1 MSDFSVLKHSTT
13 TSGSPGLPPAAGS
26 SGEHAVDF
34 SILLWILLPAWLLT
48 WFIINPPHGVDVD
61 IARLIA
67 SAGLAEAIDSRLGA
81 GSRPLLHVVSKWT
94 SIGLS
99 SAALAALIVT
109 MIRSRRNPEFADR
122 AKDAVKRLT
131 YFLIAVAVC
140 VAVVAFLK
148 QTTGV
153 ACPRNTIPF
162 GGTEP
167 ITSPVFGF
175 ALRPGQCWPGGA
187 AGSGFCLFALFFAL
201 RGPWPRLARAALVLA
216 LALGS
221 ISGFERMTS
230 GLHFISHNIVSL
242 LIDWL
247 VCAVLYIAFFARG
260 AWLAK
265 LREELTI
272 GAKPGSA
279 IAFMT
284 FWWVAVF
291 NGPTLWHAASINGE
305 AFTQTGSARLFFA
318 CTALFAAGSAAILT
332 LVSLL
337 PRKPAKTVMLV
348 LHAAGAVS
356 FAAAVLYGALMTPD
370 MIRNALAT
378 DGHESAGYLGARTL
392 FVFFWSFLPPA
403 AVTIL
408 MTGADKKTALL
419 ARTLK
424 ERLLLG
430 LGAGLKAR
438 LRPALACVV
447 LLVAVGIV
455 LLANFQVFAGAIRSD
470 RSLRYQLVPVSLVS
484 SLVNT
489 VTRDSSPDRARVRL
503 VMDPAPQLAYS
514 YDKPTLFVVVVGE
527 TTRSQNWGLAGYARN
542 TARAVEGHDVISF
555 PLVTACGT
563 STDVSLPCMMSRIGR
578 SDYDRKR
585 ILREEALPDVLQ
597 RAGYEVEWIDN
608 QSGCKGVCNGVPNRA
623 TDASLD
629 PALCPGGHCYDGI
642 LVREL
647 ERKIKSIAE
656 SGSRKPVVLFLHMIG
671 EHGPAYTDRSPSG
684 IKIYGP
690 ECLAPDLSSCSR
702 EEIVNAY
709 DNGVQ
714 YTGEVL
720 KDMIDLLAERS
731 DINSGLVFVSDHGES
746 LGEKGLYLHGSPY
759 FLGISEQIDV
769 PMFMWFSK
777 GFADVDGAKVAAL
790 RSRSEKLADA
800 RGGRPT
806 HENLYHTVLSLL
818 GVKSST
824 YRSDYDLTVNN
835 PPA

>member
-13 TSGSPGLPPAAGS
+13 TGGSLSLPPAAGS
-26 SGEHAVDF
+26 SGGHAVDF

-48 WFIINPPHGVDVD
+48 WFIVNPPHGVDVD

-67 SAGLAEAIDSRLGA
+67 SAGLAEAIDSTLGA
-81 GSRPLLHVVSKWT
+81 GGRPLLHVVSKWT
-94 SIGLS
+94 SIVLS
-99 SAALAALIVT
+99 STALAALIVT
-109 MIRSRRNPEFADR
+109 MIRSRRNAEFADR
-122 AKDAVKRLT
+122 AKDVVRRLS

-153 ACPRNTIPF
+153 ACPRNTIPL

-201 RGPWPRLARAALVLA
+201 RGSWPRLARAALVLA

-221 ISGFERMTS
+221 ISGFERMAS

-247 VCAVLYIAFFARG
+247 ICAVLYIAFFAKG
-260 AWLAK
+260 AWLVK
-265 LREELTI
+265 LREELRM
-272 GAKPGSA
+272 GAKPASA

-305 AFTQTGSARLFFA
+305 AFTQAGSARLFFA
-318 CTALFAAGSAAILT
+318 CAALFAVGSAAILT

-337 PRKPAKTVMLV
+337 PQKSAKTVMLV

-370 MIRNALAT
+370 MVRNALAT

-403 AVTIL
+403 AASIL
-408 MTGADKKTALL
+408 MSRADIKSATLHQ
-419 ARTLK
+419 TLK
-424 ERLLLG
+424 EKILSG
-430 LGAGLKAR
+430 FKAGLKAR
-438 LRPALACVV
+438 LRPALACIA
-447 LLVAVGIV
+447 LLAAVGIV

-489 VTRDSSPDRARVRL
+489 VTRDSSPDKARVRL
-503 VMDPAPQLAYS
+503 VMDPAPQLANS
-514 YDKPTLFVVVVGE
+514 YDKPTIFVVVVGE

-542 TARAVEGHDVISF
+542 TARALESHDVISF

-642 LVREL
+642 LVKEL

-720 KDMIDLLAERS
+720 KDMIDLLAERN

-777 GFADVDGAKVAAL
+777 GFADVDGTKIAAL
-790 RSRSEKLADA
+790 KLRSEKLADS
-800 RGGRPT
+800 RGERPT

-824 YRSDYDLTVNN
+824 YRADYDLTENN

>member
-1 MSDFSVLKHSTT
+1 MSDFPVLKHSTT
-13 TSGSPGLPPAAGS
+13 TGGFLSLPPAAGS
-26 SGEHAVDF
+26 SGGHAVDF

-48 WFIINPPHGVDVD
+48 WFIVNPPHGVDVD

-67 SAGLAEAIDSRLGA
+67 SAGLAEAIDSTLGA
-81 GSRPLLHVVSKWT
+81 GGRPLLHVVSKWT
-94 SIGLS
+94 TIVLS
-99 SAALAALIVT
+99 STALAALIIT
-109 MIRSRRNPEFADR
+109 MIRSRRNAEFADR
-122 AKDAVKRLT
+122 AKDVVRRLS
-131 YFLIAVAVC
+131 YFLIAIAVC

-201 RGPWPRLARAALVLA
+201 RGFRPRLARAALALA

-265 LREELTI
+265 LREELRM
-272 GAKPGSA
+272 GAKPVAA

-305 AFTQTGSARLFFA
+305 AFTQAGSARLFFA
-318 CTALFAAGSAAILT
+318 CAALFAVGSAAILT
-332 LVSLL
+332 LMSLL
-337 PRKPAKTVMLV
+337 PQKSAKTVMLV

-370 MIRNALAT
+370 MVRNALAT

-403 AVTIL
+403 AASIL
-408 MTGADKKTALL
+408 MSRADIKSATLHQ
-419 ARTLK
+419 TLK
-424 ERLLLG
+424 EKILSG
-430 LGAGLKAR
+430 FKAGLKAR
-438 LRPALACVV
+438 LRPALACVA
-447 LLVAVGIV
+447 LLAAVGIV

-503 VMDPAPQLAYS
+503 VMDPAPQLANS
-514 YDKPTLFVVVVGE
+514 YDKPTIFVVVVGE
-527 TTRSQNWGLAGYARN
+527 TTRSQNWGLAGYSRN
-542 TARAVEGHDVISF
+542 TARSVGEHNVISF

-629 PALCPGGHCYDGI
+629 PTLCPGGHCYDGI

-647 ERKIKSIAE
+647 ERKIRSIAE

-720 KDMIDLLAERS
+720 KDMIDLLAAHS
-731 DINSGLVFVSDHGES
+731 NLNSGLVFVSDHGES

-769 PMFMWFSK
+769 PMLMWFSK
-777 GFADVDGAKVAAL
+777 GFADVDGAKIAAL
-790 RSRSEKLADA
+790 RSRAERLADA
-800 RGGRPT
+800 RGERPT

-824 YRSDYDLTVNN
+824 YRADYDLTVNN
-835 PPA
+835 PPV

>member
-1 MSDFSVLKHSTT
+1 MSDFPVLKHSTT
-13 TSGSPGLPPAAGS
+13 TGGSLSLPPAAGS
-26 SGEHAVDF
+26 SGGHAVDF

-48 WFIINPPHGVDVD
+48 WFIVNPPHGVDVD

-67 SAGLAEAIDSRLGA
+67 SAGLAEAIDSTLGA
-81 GSRPLLHVVSKWT
+81 GGRPLLHVVSKWT
-94 SIGLS
+94 TIVLS
-99 SAALAALIVT
+99 STALAALIIT
-109 MIRSRRNPEFADR
+109 MIRSRRNAEFADR
-122 AKDAVKRLT
+122 AKDVVRRLS
-131 YFLIAVAVC
+131 YFLIAIAVC

-201 RGPWPRLARAALVLA
+201 RGFRPRLARAALALA

-265 LREELTI
+265 LREELRM
-272 GAKPGSA
+272 GAKPVAA

-305 AFTQTGSARLFFA
+305 AFTQAGSARLFFA
-318 CTALFAAGSAAILT
+318 CAALFAVGSAAILT

-337 PRKPAKTVMLV
+337 PQKSAKTVMLV

-370 MIRNALAT
+370 MVRNALAT

-392 FVFFWSFLPPA
+392 FMFLWSFLPPA
-403 AVTIL
+403 AASIL
-408 MTGADKKTALL
+408 MSRADIKSATLHQ
-419 ARTLK
+419 TLK
-424 ERLLLG
+424 EKILSG
-430 LGAGLKAR
+430 FKAGLKAR
-438 LRPALACVV
+438 LRPALACVA
-447 LLVAVGIV
+447 LLAAVGIV

-503 VMDPAPQLAYS
+503 VMDPAPQLANS
-514 YDKPTLFVVVVGE
+514 YDKPTIFVVVVGE
-527 TTRSQNWGLAGYARN
+527 TTRSQNWGLAGYSRN
-542 TARAVEGHDVISF
+542 TARSVGEHNVISF

-671 EHGPAYTDRSPSG
+671 EHGPAYTDRSPSA

-720 KDMIDLLAERS
+720 KDMIDLLAAHRNL
-731 DINSGLVFVSDHGES
+731 NSGLVFVSDHGES

-769 PMFMWFSK
+769 PMLMWFSK

-800 RGGRPT
+800 RGERPT

-824 YRSDYDLTVNN
+824 YRADYDLTVNN
-835 PPA
+835 PPV